1 MRVAVDALAVSNF
14 SGRHV
19 LLGHLR
25 AAAAATRGRHSFHV
39 LHHAGNRDLRRDLGD
54 NVEWIECAGAGPHWM
69 RRVAWEATR
78 LGGELRKLRADVL
91 LSTSGA
97 LVPGVSLPQLVL
109 AQNPWCFFPQFHR
122 TTGERLKARLQRLG
136 YRRAQRRAETIFFLS
151 EYLGRAYR
159 EDAGRPPRGSQTHYV
174 GIDDSMYEAA
184 GEPQGFD
191 ARDLAIVTVSVMA
204 RHKAIEDVV
213 DALKRLHELGTRA
226 TLRLVGPWADARYR
240 REIEVRVARAD
251 LSDFVHITGAVDDAG
266 LAEHYRRARV
276 FCLLSRCE
284 SFGIPGVEAQVFGT
298 PCVVADNC
306 APPEVAGPGGEVV
319 ATGNI
324 EAAAQALRRLLT
336 DGTAWQEASA
346 RARANAER
354 FRWVRV
360 SRPLVSYLDKREAGI

>member
-54 NVEWIECAGAGPHWM
+54 NVEWVECAGAGPHWT
-69 RRVAWEATR
+69 RRVAWEATK
-78 LGGELRKLRADVL
+78 LGGWLRDVRADVL

-97 LVPGVSLPQLVL
+97 LVPGVSLPQWVL

-122 TTGERLKARLQRLG
+122 TAGERLKARLQRLG
-136 YRRAQRRAETIFFLS
+136 YRRAQRGADTIFFLS
-151 EYLGRAYR
+151 EYLGRAYA
-159 EDAGRPPRGSQTHYV
+159 EDAGRSPCGSETLYV
-174 GIDDSMYEAA
+174 GIDDAMYASA
-184 GEPQGFD
+184 GQIDGFG
-191 ARDLAIVTVSVMA
+191 ARDQSIVTVSVMA

-213 DALKRLHELGTRA
+213 DALGALHRRGLA
-226 TLRLVGPWADARYR
+226 AKLRLVGPWADAAYR
-240 REIEVRVARAD
+240 KDIETRIAAWGLD
-251 LSDFVHITGAVDDAG
+251 DFVTITGAVDDAV
-266 LAEHYRRARV
+266 LASNYREARV

-284 SFGIPGVEAQVFGT
+284 SFGIPAVEAQVFGT

-319 ATGNI
+319 ATGDI
-324 EAAAQALRRLLT
+324 EAAADALQRLLA
-336 DGTAWQEASA
+336 DKEHWQQASS
-346 RARANAER
+346 RALTNAER
-354 FRWVRV
+354 FRWERV
-360 SRPLVSYLDKREAGI
+360 SQPFIRYLDQREAKA